1 MKGKDE
7 IKDLFSDKLG
17 NFEAPVRPDLWTN
30 IASQIGAGSTTV
42 VTTSLSL
49 LTKTII
55 AIGVGAAVV
64 TTVILLSPKT
74 ELNPTKNSSINSAE
88 TKISEPIVKVE
99 TNVSQENVRMEDEK
113 TTIKTVETNPQKTIE
128 LAEIDKDETFKFDI
142 TLLDALK
149 ESQADKSTEKKEEP
163 ISNVKNEKVVEKPRV
178 ESLNEDKKSAENIQP
193 KVSEEKPAEEKE
205 VTAYTLSELPNVF
218 TPNGDGNND
227 ILFIESEGLLDFT
240 VVVLDSKQKVVFES
254 NDPNFKWNGVDKYG
268 NTVKAGSY
276 IYFIVARDKNGN
288 QVNKYVTLEVRL

>member
-17 NFEAPVRPDLWTN
+17 SFEAPVRPDLWTN

-42 VTTSLSL
+42 VATGLSL
-49 LTKTII
+49 FTKTII
-55 AIGVGAAVV
+55 TVGAVAAIV
-64 TTVILLSPKT
+64 TTVVLLSPKT
-74 ELNPTKNSSINSAE
+74 ESNPTKNSSINISE
-88 TKISEPIVKVE
+88 TKVSEPTVQVE
-99 TNVSQENVRMEDEK
+99 TKFSQEKVKEEDEK
-113 TTIKTVETNPQKTIE
+113 KAIKTYEINSPKTIE
-128 LAEIDKDETFKFDI
+128 SAEIDKDETFKSDI
-142 TLLDALK
+142 TLIDALK
-149 ESQADKSTEKKEEP
+149 EGQADKSTEKKEEP
-163 ISNVKNEKVVEKPRV
+163 ISNVKNEKAVEKPRV
-178 ESLNEDKKSAENIQP
+178 ESLKEEKKPAEKIQP
-193 KVSEEKPAEEKE
+193 KASEEKPAEEKE
-205 VTAYTLSELPNVF
+205 AKAYTLSELPNVF

-227 ILFIESEGLLDFT
+227 ILFIESDGLLDFT

-276 IYFIVARDKNGN
+276 VYFIVAIDKNGN